1 MSCDCSVA
9 LPYNIMGL
17 TAVCDCGSSWS
28 YSPFLCIFQFC
39 NHLDGEERAGRLTLL
54 VFLVS
59 CDCSQALT
67 HGAMGWS
74 VVTYCAILDHTRL
87 LFRASLI
94 FSGYFKLSY
103 DVTSGSEI
111 TPCIKIDKPLV
122 GDFQGSVEGGVVTK
136 VLH

>member
-9 LPYNIMGL
+9 LPYNITGL
-17 TAVCDCGSSWS
+17 TAVCDSGSSFS

-39 NHLDGEERAGRLTLL
+39 NHLDGEERAGRLTLF

-59 CDCSQALT
+59 CDCSVALP
-67 HGAMGWS
+67 HGAMCCS
-74 VVTYCAILDHTRL
+74 VVNDYAILGHTRL

-103 DVTSGSEI
+103 DATSGSEI

-122 GDFQGSVEGGVVTK
+122 SDFQGSVESGVVTK
-136 VLH
+136 ELH